1 MWLLTVF
8 LTLGNEDSRA
18 AEASAR
24 IAFLHV
30 DDESHLLH
38 LVKCRDEPAEVVATL
53 VDRERHQTRLLIK
66 VAAANLLF
74 ALGVAQLNVRV
85 AAGAAERLLT
95 DSCAIAHSYA
105 DAHCVSPSHGSRLRL
120 RGGECLNGFRLLSP
134 RELQLHFAAAGIE
147 PALSGFE
154 VTHSLTTGTVV
165 LQVSGE
171 KQHGRHRFR
180 EPAIPFRLPYA
191 GGREVSRACATGEV
205 VSRQGKIVC
214 GL

>member
-8 LTLGNEDSRA
+8 LTLGNEDSCA

-38 LVKCRDEPAEVVATL
+38 LVKCRDELAEVVATL
-53 VDRERHQTRLLIK
+53 VDRERHQTRLLIE
-66 VAAANLLF
+66 VATANFLL

-105 DAHCVSPSHGSRLRL
+105 DAHACLLHTVRGLTLRA
-120 RGGECLNGFRLLSP
+120 GE
-134 RELQLHFAAAGIE
+134 
-147 PALSGFE
+147 LSG
-154 VTHSLTTGTVV
+154 TG
-165 LQVSGE
+165 LFAECSHQ
-171 KQHGRHRFR
+171 K
-180 EPAIPFRLPYA
+180 A
-191 GGREVSRACATGEV
+191 
-205 VSRQGKIVC
+205 
-214 GL
+214 